1 MQCVDELGPVFPR
14 CLGVSVGGSGAR
26 AIRLRPSLVFQ
37 PHHADIF
44 LDVMEKAVN
53 KISARLS

>member
-1 MQCVDELGPVFPR
+1 MNWMLCSR
-14 CLGVSVGGSGAR
+14 CSGVSVGGSGAR

-44 LDVMEKAVN
+44 LDVMEKAMN